1 MTNNLSEI
9 LKSESLILGAE
20 VDKSALNV
28 GDNMRRLALFFDKD
42 NASPNFISRDTSN
55 IKNLANISNVPRMNT
70 IINNV
75 MKRRNNPT
83 SSLFQLSGKDMNGIN
98 DNAVTKRFFLSL
110 EAERVNHFL

>member
-1 MTNNLSEI
+1 
-9 LKSESLILGAE
+9 
-20 VDKSALNV
+20 
-28 GDNMRRLALFFDKD
+28 
-42 NASPNFISRDTSN
+42 
-55 IKNLANISNVPRMNT
+55 MNT